1 MELWQNDGVK
11 YSLQVWLCGNHFIN
25 YIYNASLD
33 FYMKN
38 YASKWIMQRLTAV
51 ILIPLTFWFV
61 YQCVIL
67 SNYEYD
73 QIKSFFYSKINA
85 SLFFILIIA
94 MLYHAKLGNET
105 IVEDYVTSHNL
116 KKITKL
122 TISALTYIFM
132 ILTTIS
138 LFFILIMSMLYHAKL
153 GNETIVEDYVTSYN
167 LKKITKFTIS
177 TLTYLTMI
185 LTTISLFNIISS

>member
-1 MELWQNDGVK
+1 
-11 YSLQVWLCGNHFIN
+11 
-25 YIYNASLD
+25 
-33 FYMKN
+33 MKN
-38 YASKWIMQRLTAV
+38 YTSKWIMQRLTAV

-73 QIKSFFYSKINA
+73 QIKSFFFSKINA

-105 IVEDYVTSHNL
+105 IVEDYVTSVNL

-122 TISALTYIFM
+122 SISVLTYSSM

-138 LFFILIMSMLYHAKL
+138 LFY
-153 GNETIVEDYVTSYN
+153 IV
-167 LKKITKFTIS
+167 
-177 TLTYLTMI
+177 
-185 LTTISLFNIISS
+185 SS

>member
-1 MELWQNDGVK
+1 
-11 YSLQVWLCGNHFIN
+11 
-25 YIYNASLD
+25 
-33 FYMKN
+33 MKN

-61 YQCVIL
+61 YQCVLL

-73 QIKSFFYSKINA
+73 QIKSFFFSKINA

-94 MLYHAKLGNET
+94 
-105 IVEDYVTSHNL
+105 
-116 KKITKL
+116 
-122 TISALTYIFM
+122 
-132 ILTTIS
+132 
-138 LFFILIMSMLYHAKL
+138 MLYHAKL

>member
-1 MELWQNDGVK
+1 
-11 YSLQVWLCGNHFIN
+11 
-25 YIYNASLD
+25 
-33 FYMKN
+33 MKN
-38 YASKWIMQRLTAV
+38 YATKWIMQRITAV

-73 QIKSFFYSKINA
+73 QIKSFFYSKINT

-105 IVEDYVTSHNL
+105 IVEDYVTSVNL

-122 TISALTYIFM
+122 SISVLVYLFM

-138 LFFILIMSMLYHAKL
+138 LFY
-153 GNETIVEDYVTSYN
+153 IV
-167 LKKITKFTIS
+167 
-177 TLTYLTMI
+177 
-185 LTTISLFNIISS
+185 SS